1 MDKTKTNGSRVKEAK
16 RLMHISIS
24 LVDLWPIGWDVCK
37 FHLKCSFI
45 FKSQGQWNAASIL
58 KLDLKSLVLIL
69 TWSKRDA
76 KKSISE
82 KDGCLTIKFSDLK
95 TNQLEELKKNKIL
108 QRDGISA
115 LLILYLHSD
124 VDRSITEWSL
134 TTGYAYFVT
143 VLIAGPP
150 LGYLQ
155 DGCTI

>member
-76 KKSISE
+76 KKSISSFAFVCGE
-82 KDGCLTIKFSDLK
+82 SMTRHVTFFSNLWEFLSGWFGLELFPLIMHVLRFSLGPLCCCFTKRCLSWVASD
-95 TNQLEELKKNKIL
+95 
-108 QRDGISA
+108 
-115 LLILYLHSD
+115 
-124 VDRSITEWSL
+124 
-134 TTGYAYFVT
+134 FV
-143 VLIAGPP
+143 LD
-150 LGYLQ
+150 L
-155 DGCTI
+155 

>member
-24 LVDLWPIGWDVCK
+24 LVDLWPIGRDVCK

-76 KKSISE
+76 KKSISSFAFVCGE
-82 KDGCLTIKFSDLK
+82 SMTRHVTFFSNLWEFLSGWFGLELFPLIMHVLRFSLGPLWCCFTKRCLSWVASD
-95 TNQLEELKKNKIL
+95 
-108 QRDGISA
+108 
-115 LLILYLHSD
+115 
-124 VDRSITEWSL
+124 
-134 TTGYAYFVT
+134 FV
-143 VLIAGPP
+143 LD
-150 LGYLQ
+150 L
-155 DGCTI
+155 

>member
-76 KKSISE
+76 KKSISSFAFVCGE
-82 KDGCLTIKFSDLK
+82 SMTRHVTFFSNLWEFLSGWFGLELFPLIMHGLRFSLGPLCCCFTKRCLSWVASD
-95 TNQLEELKKNKIL
+95 
-108 QRDGISA
+108 
-115 LLILYLHSD
+115 
-124 VDRSITEWSL
+124 
-134 TTGYAYFVT
+134 FV
-143 VLIAGPP
+143 LD
-150 LGYLQ
+150 L
-155 DGCTI
+155 

>member
-76 KKSISE
+76 KKSISSFAFVCGE
-82 KDGCLTIKFSDLK
+82 SMTRHVTFFSNLWEFLSGWFGLELFPLIMHGLRFSLGPLWCCFTKRCLSWVASD
-95 TNQLEELKKNKIL
+95 
-108 QRDGISA
+108 
-115 LLILYLHSD
+115 
-124 VDRSITEWSL
+124 
-134 TTGYAYFVT
+134 FV
-143 VLIAGPP
+143 LD
-150 LGYLQ
+150 L
-155 DGCTI
+155 

>member
-76 KKSISE
+76 KKSISSFAFVCGE
-82 KDGCLTIKFSDLK
+82 SMTRHVTFFSNLWEFLSGWFG
-95 TNQLEELKKNKIL
+95 LELFPLIMHGITSKN
-108 QRDGISA
+108 SST
-115 LLILYLHSD
+115 Y
-124 VDRSITEWSL
+124 
-134 TTGYAYFVT
+134 
-143 VLIAGPP
+143 
-150 LGYLQ
+150 
-155 DGCTI
+155 

>member
-37 FHLKCSFI
+37 FHLKWSFI

-76 KKSISE
+76 KKSISSFAFVCGE
-82 KDGCLTIKFSDLK
+82 SMTRHVTFFSNLWEFLSGWFGLELFPLIMHGLRFSLGPLCCCFTKRCLSWVASD
-95 TNQLEELKKNKIL
+95 
-108 QRDGISA
+108 
-115 LLILYLHSD
+115 
-124 VDRSITEWSL
+124 
-134 TTGYAYFVT
+134 FV
-143 VLIAGPP
+143 LD
-150 LGYLQ
+150 L
-155 DGCTI
+155 